1 MRRPGQSGANWL
13 PGANL
18 LRRRLV
24 ARMKR
29 LPFLPLLLVIFAG
42 CGMTETTNER
52 SAPAAV
58 AAATAPATNSTPA
71 PNTAPPHRVIAS
83 HRGTLDAEPV
93 RLAIT
98 HLRRAGSTTSLGIR
112 VISDSYLW
120 GSVDRAFDDGIVQ
133 PIRGSDSKENGF
145 SVDGIYLIDPRHA
158 QKYLVARDADNRCIC
173 DVDLSDSGFAK
184 QRPLNLSAT
193 YGAPAADVQSVDV
206 FVPHFGT
213 FSDVP
218 LG

>member
-1 MRRPGQSGANWL
+1 MRRLGQSGANWP

-29 LPFLPLLLVIFAG
+29 LPFLPLLRVIFAG

-71 PNTAPPHRVIAS
+71 PIPATPDQSSPPIAGRLTPSRSGWRSHTSGARV
-83 HRGTLDAEPV
+83 RPP
-93 RLAIT
+93 
-98 HLRRAGSTTSLGIR
+98 SLGIR